1 MGLNPNSDEVD
12 ILAEEAALQTDE
24 TRTEAQWGPLEER
37 RECLLTGSRRLPL
50 MQFLEQQV
58 WPHIPADVLGTT
70 LTREKEDLILGYGPN
85 GY

>member
-12 ILAEEAALQTDE
+12 ILAKEAALQTHE
-24 TRTEAQWGPLEER
+24 TRSKGNRRSLAER

>member
-1 MGLNPNSDEVD
+1 M
-12 ILAEEAALQTDE
+12 LAEEAALQTHE
-24 TRTEAQWGPLEER
+24 TRSEANRRSLEER

-58 WPHIPADVLGTT
+58 WPNIPADVLGTT
-70 LTREKEDLILGYGPN
+70 FSAEKEDLILGYGPD

>member
-1 MGLNPNSDEVD
+1 MSLNLKSDEGVS
-12 ILAEEAALQTDE
+12 LANEVALLAHE
-24 TRTEAQWGPLEER
+24 TRPEAVRRSREER
-37 RECLLTGSRRLPL
+37 RGRLLAGSRRLPL

-70 LTREKEDLILGYGPN
+70 LTREEEDLILGYGPD